1 MSALF
6 EVALPFF
13 ALILAG
19 YLALDRRL
27 VAENAVAGLNGF
39 VFYFALPALLF
50 FKVATAPLE
59 DLFEWRFFV
68 AFYGVA
74 AVLWLGSSALFRWRF
89 GLPFAEASVAGMG
102 SIWTNSG
109 YMGIPLLITALGP
122 EAALPAVL
130 ALTFDNLI
138 TAPILLLILE
148 ARAGRGTTPLAT
160 LRTVTGN
167 LTKNPLILAVFAGF
181 AWNFGAWN
189 LGGQP
194 LPVPVAN
201 FAELLGA
208 AAAPC
213 ALFALGASLV
223 GSKLAGAKAEI
234 ATATAIKLLLHPALM
249 AATVLWL
256 LPLRPD
262 LAIATI
268 VTASLPTG
276 ASVFV
281 LAERYGV
288 YSRRASSIVLA
299 THAVSVLTVTMVL
312 IWARG

>member
-1 MSALF
+1 MDILLSALL

-13 ALILAG
+13 ALILCG
-19 YLALDRRL
+19 YLALARRL
-27 VAENAVAGLNGF
+27 VSETAVQGLNGF

-50 FKVATAPLE
+50 LKVATSPLD
-59 DLFEWRFFV
+59 DLFDWRFFA

-74 AVLWLGSSALFRWRF
+74 GVLWIASTGLFRWRF

-102 SIWTNSG
+102 GIWTNSG

-138 TAPILLLILE
+138 TAPLLIMILE
-148 ARAGRGTTPLAT
+148 ARAGRAASPFAS
-160 LRTVTGN
+160 LRTVLAN
-167 LTKNPLILAVFAGF
+167 LLRNPLIIAVFAGF
-181 AWNFGAWN
+181 AWN
-189 LGGQP
+189 LGGLD
-194 LPVPVAN
+194 LPTPVAR
-201 FAELLGA
+201 FSDLLGA

-223 GSKLAGAKAEI
+223 GAQLAGARAEI
-234 ATATAIKLLLHPALM
+234 ATASAIKLLLHPLLM
-249 AATVLWL
+249 AAAVLWL
-256 LPLRPD
+256 VPLRPD
-262 LAIATI
+262 LAMATI

-281 LAERYGV
+281 LAERYDV
-288 YSRRASSIVLA
+288 YTRRASSIVLA
-299 THAVSVLTVTMVL
+299 THALSVLTVTAVL
-312 IWARG
+312 VWARG

>member
-6 EVALPFF
+6 DVALPFF
-13 ALILAG
+13 ALILCG
-19 YLALDRRL
+19 YLALYRRL
-27 VAENAVAGLNGF
+27 VAETAVQGLNGF

-50 FKVATAPLE
+50 LNVATSPLE
-59 DLFEWRFFV
+59 DLFDWRFFI

-74 AVLWLGSSALFRWRF
+74 AGLWLAATGFFRWRF
-89 GLPFAEASVAGMG
+89 RLPVAEASVAGMG
-102 SIWTNSG
+102 AIWTNSG
-109 YMGIPLLITALGP
+109 YMGIPLLLTAIGP

-138 TAPILLLILE
+138 TAPVLILILE
-148 ARAGRGTTPLAT
+148 ARTGRGATPLAT
-160 LRTVTGN
+160 LRTVLQN
-167 LTKNPLILAVFAGF
+167 LARNPLILAVFAGF
-181 AWNFGAWN
+181 AWN
-189 LGGQP
+189 LGGAS

-201 FAELLGA
+201 FAGLLGA

-223 GSKLAGAKAEI
+223 GTQLAGARAEI
-234 ATATAIKLLLHPALM
+234 ATATAIKLVLHPLLM
-249 AATVLWL
+249 ALVVLWL

-262 LAIATI
+262 LAVATI

-288 YSRRASSIVLA
+288 YARRASSIVLL
-299 THAVSVLTVTMVL
+299 THALSVGTVTAVL
-312 IWARG
+312 VWATG

>member
-59 DLFEWRFFV
+59 DLFDWQFFI

-74 AVLWLGSSALFRWRF
+74 AVLWIATTGLFRWRF
-89 GLPFAEASVAGMG
+89 GLPFAEASVAGMAG
-102 SIWTNSG
+102 IWTNSG
-109 YMGIPLLITALGP
+109 YMGIPLLITAIGP
-122 EAALPAVL
+122 DGALPAVL

-138 TAPILLLILE
+138 TAPILLMILE
-148 ARAGRGTTPLAT
+148 ARTGRGTTPLAT
-160 LRTVTGN
+160 LRTVLRN
-167 LTKNPLILAVFAGF
+167 LAKNPLILAVFAGF
-181 AWNFGAWN
+181 AWNMTGW
-189 LGGQP
+189 P
-194 LPVPVAN
+194 LLVPVAN

-223 GSKLAGAKAEI
+223 GTKLAGARAEI
-234 ATATAIKLLLHPALM
+234 ATATLIKLLVHPALM

-288 YSRRASSIVLA
+288 YTKRASSIVLA
-299 THAVSVLTVTMVL
+299 SHAVSVVTVTLVL

>member
-1 MSALF
+1 LSALLD
-6 EVALPFF
+6 VALPFF

-19 YLALDRRL
+19 YAALSKKL
-27 VAENAVAGLNGF
+27 VGGSAVAGLNAF

-50 FKVATAPLE
+50 VKVATAPL
-59 DLFEWRFFV
+59 DDIFNWRFFA

-74 AVLWLGSSALFRWRF
+74 GLLWIGTTLFFRLAFRLGW
-89 GLPFAEASVAGMG
+89 AEASVAGMAG
-102 SIWTNSG
+102 IWTNSG

-122 EAALPAVL
+122 DAALPAVF

-138 TAPILLLILE
+138 TAPILVMILE
-148 ARAGRGTTPLAT
+148 GRTGRGTNPLAT
-160 LRTVTGN
+160 LRTVAGN
-167 LTKNPLILAVFAGF
+167 LAKNPLILAVFAGF
-181 AWNFGAWN
+181 SWNMSG
-189 LGGQP
+189 LP
-194 LPVPVAN
+194 LPTPIGN
-201 FAELLGA
+201 FTDLLGA

-223 GSKLAGAKAEI
+223 GAPIAGARAEI
-234 ATATAIKLLLHPALM
+234 AAATLVKLVAHPLAM

-256 LPLRPD
+256 VPLPPA
-262 LAIATI
+262 LAVATI

-288 YSRRASSIVLA
+288 YTRRASSMVLA
-299 THAVSVLTVTMVL
+299 THAVSVLTVTAALV
-312 IWARG
+312 WASG

>member
-6 EVALPFF
+6 EIALPFF

-19 YLALDRRL
+19 YLALGRRL
-27 VAENAVAGLNGF
+27 VAENAVAGLNAF

-59 DLFEWRFFV
+59 DLFDWRFFV

-74 AVLWLGSSALFRWRF
+74 TVLWLGSTGLFRWRF
-89 GLPFAEASVAGMG
+89 GLPFAEASVAAMG

-160 LRTVTGN
+160 LRTVAVN
-167 LTKNPLILAVFAGF
+167 LGKNPLIMAVFTGF
-181 AWNFGAWN
+181 AWN

-194 LPVPVAN
+194 LPVPVGN

-234 ATATAIKLLLHPALM
+234 ATATSIKLLVHPLLM
-249 AATVLWL
+249 ALTVLWL
-256 LPLRPD
+256 LPLRAD

-288 YSRRASSIVLA
+288 YPRRASSIVLA
-299 THAVSVLTVTMVL
+299 THAVSVVTITLVL
-312 IWARG
+312 ILARG

>member
-1 MSALF
+1 VTALF

-19 YLALDRRL
+19 YLALDRQL
-27 VAENAVAGLNGF
+27 VAANAVAGLNAF

-59 DLFEWRFFV
+59 DLFDWRFFI

-74 AVLWLGSSALFRWRF
+74 AVLWLTSTGLFRWRF

-122 EAALPAVL
+122 DAALPAVL
-130 ALTFDNLI
+130 ALTFDNLL
-138 TAPILLLILE
+138 TAPLLLLILE
-148 ARAGRGTTPLAT
+148 ARTGRGTTPLAT
-160 LRTVTGN
+160 LRTVVGN
-167 LTKNPLILAVFAGF
+167 LARNPLILAVFGGF
-181 AWNFGAWN
+181 AWN
-189 LGGQP
+189 LTGQP
-194 LPVPVAN
+194 LPVPIAN

-234 ATATAIKLLLHPALM
+234 ATATLIKLLVHPVLM
-249 AATVLWL
+249 ALTVLWL
-256 LPLRPD
+256 LPLRPE

-281 LAERYGV
+281 LAERYGI
-288 YSRRASSIVLA
+288 YTRRASSIVLA
-299 THAVSVLTVTMVL
+299 THTLSVVTVTLVL

>member
-1 MSALF
+1 VSALF

-59 DLFEWRFFV
+59 DLFDWRFFI

-74 AVLWLGSSALFRWRF
+74 GVLWLASTGLFRWRF

-102 SIWTNSG
+102 GIWTNSG

-130 ALTFDNLI
+130 ALTFDNMI
-138 TAPILLLILE
+138 TAPILLMILE
-148 ARAGRGTTPLAT
+148 ARTGRGATPLAT
-160 LRTVTGN
+160 LRTVLLN
-167 LTKNPLILAVFAGF
+167 LAKNPLILAVFTGF
-181 AWNFGAWN
+181 AWNLTSW
-189 LGGQP
+189 P
-194 LPVPVAN
+194 LLVPVAN

-223 GSKLAGAKAEI
+223 GTKLAGARAEI
-234 ATATAIKLLLHPALM
+234 ATATLVKLLVHPALM

-288 YSRRASSIVLA
+288 YTRRASSIVLA
-299 THAVSVLTVTMVL
+299 THAVSVLTVTVVL